1 MPLTK
6 INNRSLSGQ
15 VTNAQLPTDISSN
28 VPNGSVVQ
36 VQHAWSDTKTTTNTS
51 ANSAAPV
58 CPAQV
63 TITPSSATNKI
74 LIMWYGS
81 WIFGNN
87 NDVGIWL
94 LRNGTAIGTS
104 TRTGHNNRALIVET
118 MGDYQDY
125 RPRSSS
131 FQYMDEPSSASALT
145 YTVAGIGIQGT
156 KGSGAFV
163 GGGASNNEEWVW
175 GGSIGTSGTESNT
188 GTMAMIAMEIK
199 A

>member
-1 MPLTK
+1 MALTK

-15 VTNAQLPTDISSN
+15 VTNAQLPSDISSN
-28 VPNGSVVQ
+28 VPNGSVIQ
-36 VQHAWSDTKTTTNTS
+36 VQHSWSDTKTITNTS

-63 TITPSSATNKI
+63 TITPNSATNKI

-81 WIFGNN
+81 WIFGNS
-87 NDVGIWL
+87 NDVGFWL
-94 LRNGTAIGTS
+94 LRNGTSIGAS
-104 TRTGHNNRALIVET
+104 TLTGHNNRALIVET
-118 MGDYQDY
+118 VHSYYDHK
-125 RPRSSS
+125 PRTSS
-131 FQYMDEPSSASALT
+131 FQYVDEPASTSALT

-163 GGGASNNEEWVW
+163 GGGSGQSEEWVW
-175 GGSIGTSGTESNT
+175 GGSIGQSGMESNS

>member
-6 INNRSLSGQ
+6 INNRSLTGALTSGQ
-15 VTNAQLPTDISSN
+15 VPAIDSSTL
-28 VPNGSVVQ
+28 PNGSIVQ
-36 VQHAWSDTKTTTNTS
+36 VQHAWSDLKTITNTS

-63 TITPSSATNKI
+63 TITPNSSTNKI

-81 WIFGNN
+81 WVFGNN
-87 NDVGIWL
+87 NDIGFWL
-94 LRNGTAIGTS
+94 LRNGTSIGAS

-118 MGDYQDY
+118 IDDYQTHK
-125 RPRSSS
+125 PRSSS
-131 FQYMDEPSSASALT
+131 FQYIDEPASTSALT
-145 YTVAGIGIQGT
+145 YTVAGIGVQGT
-156 KGSGAFV
+156 KSSGAFV
-163 GGGASNNEEWVW
+163 GGANSNNEEWVW
-175 GGSIGTSGTESNT
+175 GGTIAQSGGESNT

>member
-6 INNRSLSGQ
+6 INNRSLTGQ
-15 VTNAQLPTDISSN
+15 VTNAQLPSDISSN
-28 VPNGSVVQ
+28 VPDGSVIQ
-36 VQHAWSDTKTTTNTS
+36 VQHSWSDTKTITNTS

-63 TITPSSATNKI
+63 SITPNSTTNKI

-81 WIFGNN
+81 WVFGNN
-87 NDVGIWL
+87 NDVGFWL
-94 LRNGTAIGTS
+94 LRNGTSIGAS
-104 TRTGHNNRALIVET
+104 TQTGHNNRALIVET
-118 MGDYQDY
+118 VDDYQTHK
-125 RPRSSS
+125 PRSSS
-131 FQYMDEPSSASALT
+131 FQYMDEPASTSALT

-163 GGGASNNEEWVW
+163 GGANSNNEEWVW
-175 GGSIGTSGTESNT
+175 GGTIAQSGGESNT
-188 GTMAMIAMEIK
+188 GTFAMIAMEIK

>member
-15 VTNAQLPTDISSN
+15 VTNSQLPTDISSN
-28 VPNGSVVQ
+28 VPNGSIVQ

-51 ANSAAPV
+51 ANGAAPV

-87 NDVGIWL
+87 NDVGFWL

-104 TRTGHNNRALIVET
+104 TRTGHNNRALIVEHS
-118 MGDYQDY
+118 GDYATH
-125 RPRSSS
+125 RPRASS
-131 FQYMDEPSSASALT
+131 FQYMDEPSSTSALT
-145 YTVAGIGIQGT
+145 YTVAGIGVQGT
-156 KGSGAFV
+156 KGTGSFV
-163 GGGASNNEEWVW
+163 GGGNSNDEEWVW
-175 GGSIGTSGTESNT
+175 GGTVATSGTESNT